1 MRRRSMDVKYTPK
14 GEKGRSCADCK
25 HYEAEVSRQGLGKCF
40 GREVVAAG
48 SCAYFEPK
56 GMAR

>member
-1 MRRRSMDVKYTPK
+1 MDVKYTPK